1 MLIQQIENQGLQ
13 IADSISQIVLLTV
26 KQLCVS
32 IEEVQIIK
40 KLLLADVVLRSVLQN
55 KEKEEGILESWSDQL
70 DS

>member
-32 IEEVQIIK
+32 IEEVQIIT

>member
-40 KLLLADVVLRSVLQN
+40 KLLLADVVLRFVLQN

>member
-32 IEEVQIIK
+32 IEEIQIIK